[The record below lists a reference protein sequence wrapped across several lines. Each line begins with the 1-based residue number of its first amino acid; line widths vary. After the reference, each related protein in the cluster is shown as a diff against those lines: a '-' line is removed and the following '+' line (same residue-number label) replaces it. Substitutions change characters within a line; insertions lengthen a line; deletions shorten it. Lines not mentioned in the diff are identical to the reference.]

1 MGYQVNDFEWRN
13 QTLNILWKPGTC
25 IPDIIIIDTKE
36 KKFFSLKEQ
45 ERKEERKERKEERKW
60 DDLSDKVEDFI
71 PNQVEDLLMINESKY
86 KESKSKFLLKLTKIN
101 QIDEVYNQQNIR
113 NSDAYYAYVIE
124 AYQKVNVAYN
134 FNGDDEKIIRSKKLN
149 LEWERNEH
157 VLRGLSIISEKNT
170 RITKSYLKKKFIN
183 TEVKD
188 AKDDDHTFAKMY
200 KEVNF

>member
-124 AYQKVNVAYN
+124 AYQKVN
-134 FNGDDEKIIRSKKLN
+134 